1 MTRGGFRGDDDNS
14 KVSISHKQWN
24 YSTYKSNPVCLRLNV
39 GVRTG
44 TPETPPPQS
53 LKVSYTAV
61 ISAGQDPKTVFL
73 GWTTPSFRYME
84 DQPPGQVVE
93 LLGELSTPGQ
103 VVELLGELSTPGVV
117 CNSTAYLMCLADVLD
132 RQQLPLQSSQRY
144 GFGG

>member
-14 KVSISHKQWN
+14 KVSISHKQWS

-44 TPETPPPQS
+44 TPGTPPPQS

-93 LLGELSTPGQ
+93 LLGELSTPG
-103 VVELLGELSTPGVV
+103 VV